1 MSSKKLAS
9 LLIKIGVNGVA
20 VEKAFRDI
28 TKKAEEAGK
37 TLKKVGDKMSLYL
50 TAPIL
55 AAGAASVKAADTQLR
70 AEAKL
75 LNALKGRADI
85 QKRLMAQ
92 ASEIQSRS
100 LYGDEAIIEQ
110 QSFLAAL
117 GLTEEQISATMEA
130 AVQLSAALGIDLGS
144 AVKNL
149 AKTYGG
155 LTGELG
161 ESIPALRDL
170 TAEELKAGG
179 AIAYVNENYKGFAET
194 AARTGTGPMQQL
206 KNSLGD
212 LAEQLGVILMP
223 VIQKITEWLSHLVA
237 WLQQLSPG
245 VQKLIVGIAALAA
258 AAGPLFSVGG
268 KILTL
273 IPKIS
278 VALKSMAGPIGI
290 VISLVARL
298 AWELSNALTLRDRLE
313 AEQGAAYRG
322 ESESQWQR
330 HYQNTVNTVA
340 GMSDEHLSEYLAET
354 RREWDEFQRSVNNDL
369 SNLSDAQKRRQGI
382 IFNQEKAI
390 VEEINRRKAKPKTT
404 EIVLPDLNSF
414 NAGVVQ
420 ATGLIGKLEAR
431 LSELEKAKV
440 WAKTSDEIRQINQ
453 DIQGV
458 NDELERLRSLT
469 YGVDVGSAEGVTI
482 RSSVPGFGVS
492 SAIASP
498 LASILPDS
506 QISEWREKMLQK
518 AEAMKSVITEI
529 NDIIRSAVAGLATSI
544 GEMLG
549 DLWTGDTFDPVQ
561 MLLELLG
568 NAMKQIGAALV
579 KYATMIIALKAALKN
594 IMLNPWLAL
603 GLGIVTIAAGT
614 ALINYA
620 NRREYVPKLAK
631 GGLAYGPTLA
641 VVGDNPNAAS
651 DPEVIAPLSKLRSMG
666 AANRLELVGEV
677 EWKISGS
684 SLRAVLG
691 KENFRLSRLG

>member
-149 AKTYGG
+149 SKTYGG

-245 VQKLIVGIAALAA
+245 VQKLIVVVAALAA
-258 AAGPLFSVGG
+258 AFGPLISSVGRLIVMFPKLSAAIWALKG
-268 KILTL
+268 PLGVITAALGGAISLYSTL
-273 IPKIS
+273 IDKARQADKQRAG
-278 VALKSMAGPIGI
+278 ALNKEMYETYSMMKDSSITAE
-290 VISLVARL
+290 LNRMQKEYD
-298 AWELSNALTLRDRLE
+298 ELSVKFANMSRGVMWNMTRSRLLDLD
-313 AEQGAAYRG
+313 AKMSAAR
-322 ESESQWQR
+322 Q
-330 HYQNTVNTVA
+330 V
-340 GMSDEHLSEYLAET
+340 LAE
-354 RREWDEFQRSVNNDL
+354 RSQ
-369 SNLSDAQKRRQGI
+369 SATSSDVGSSI
-382 IFNQEKAI
+382 
-390 VEEINRRKAKPKTT
+390 TT
-404 EIVLPDLNSF
+404 EIDSF
-414 NAGVVQ
+414 NTGVVQ

-440 WAKTSDEIRQINQ
+440 WAKTSDEIRRINQ

-492 SAIASP
+492 SAVASP

-529 NDIIRSAVAGLATSI
+529 NDIIRSAIAGLATSI

-549 DLWTGDTFDPVQ
+549 NLWTGDTFDPVQ

-603 GLGIVTIAAGT
+603 GLGIGTIAAGT

-620 NRREYVPKLAK
+620 NRRENVPKLAK

>member
-28 TKKAEEAGK
+28 TKSAEKVGK
-37 TLKKVGDKMSLYL
+37 TLKKTGDKMSLYL

-55 AAGAASVKAADTQLR
+55 AAGAASAKAADTQLK

-75 LNALKGRADI
+75 LNALKGRADT

-130 AVQLSAALGIDLGS
+130 AVQLSAALDIDLGS

-149 AKTYGG
+149 SKTYGG

-194 AARTGTGPMQQL
+194 AARTGAGPMQQL

-223 VIQKITEWLSHLVA
+223 VIQKITEWLRHLA
-237 WLQQLSPG
+237 EWLQQLSPG
-245 VQKLIVGIAALAA
+245 VQKLIVIVAALAA
-258 AAGPLFSVGG
+258 AFGPLISSVGRLIVMFPQLSAAIWALKGPLGVITAALVGAINLYSKLIDKARQADKQRTGALNKEMYETYSMMKDSSITAELSRMQKEYDELSVKFENMSRGAMWNVTRTRLQDLEAKMNAARQVLAERSQSATSSDAGPS
-268 KILTL
+268 I
-273 IPKIS
+273 
-278 VALKSMAGPIGI
+278 
-290 VISLVARL
+290 
-298 AWELSNALTLRDRLE
+298 
-313 AEQGAAYRG
+313 
-322 ESESQWQR
+322 
-330 HYQNTVNTVA
+330 
-340 GMSDEHLSEYLAET
+340 
-354 RREWDEFQRSVNNDL
+354 
-369 SNLSDAQKRRQGI
+369 
-382 IFNQEKAI
+382 
-390 VEEINRRKAKPKTT
+390 TT
-404 EIVLPDLNSF
+404 EIDSF
-414 NAGVVQ
+414 NTGVVQ

-440 WAKTSDEIRQINQ
+440 WAKTSDEIRRINQ

-469 YGVDVGSAEGVTI
+469 YGEEVGSVEGVTI

-506 QISEWREKMLQK
+506 QISAWREKMLQK
-518 AEAMKSVITEI
+518 AEAMKSVITQM
-529 NDIIRSAVAGLATSI
+529 NDIIRSAIAGLATSI

-549 DLWTGDTFDPVQ
+549 NLWTGDTFNPVQ

-603 GLGIVTIAAGT
+603 GLGIGTIAAGT
-614 ALINYA
+614 ALINLA
-620 NRREYVPKLAK
+620 NRRENVPKLAK

-684 SLRAVLG
+684 TLRAVLG

>member
-149 AKTYGG
+149 SKTYGG

-223 VIQKITEWLSHLVA
+223 VIQKITEWLKHLVA

-245 VQKLIVGIAALAA
+245 VQKLIVIVAALAA
-258 AAGPLFSVGG
+258 AFGPLISSVGRLIVMFPKLSAAIWALKG
-268 KILTL
+268 PLGVITAALVGAISLYSTL
-273 IPKIS
+273 IDKARQADKQRTG
-278 VALKSMAGPIGI
+278 ALNKEMYETYSMMKDSSITAE
-290 VISLVARL
+290 LNRMEKEYD
-298 AWELSNALTLRDRLE
+298 ELSVKFENMSRGVMWNVTRTRLQDLE
-313 AEQGAAYRG
+313 AKMNAARQVLT
-322 ESESQWQR
+322 ERSQSA
-330 HYQNTVNTVA
+330 TSPDT
-340 GMSDEHLSEYLAET
+340 GSS
-354 RREWDEFQRSVNNDL
+354 
-369 SNLSDAQKRRQGI
+369 I
-382 IFNQEKAI
+382 
-390 VEEINRRKAKPKTT
+390 TT
-404 EIVLPDLNSF
+404 EIDSF
-414 NAGVVQ
+414 NAGVEQ

-469 YGVDVGSAEGVTI
+469 YGVEVGSAEGVTI
-482 RSSVPGFGVS
+482 RSGVPGFGVS
-492 SAIASP
+492 SAVASP
-498 LASILPDS
+498 LANILPDS
-506 QISEWREKMLQK
+506 QISAWREKMLLK
-518 AEAMKSVITEI
+518 AEAMKSVITEM

-549 DLWTGDTFDPVQ
+549 NLWTGDTFDPVQ

-568 NAMKQIGAALV
+568 NSLKQIGAALV
-579 KYATMIIALKAALKN
+579 KYATMFIALKAALKN
-594 IMLNPWLAL
+594 IMINPWAALAL
-603 GLGIVTIAAGT
+603 GIGAIAGGTI
-614 ALINYA
+614 LINYA
-620 NRREYVPKLAK
+620 NKRDYVPKLAK